1 VRVGELIA
9 RGEVDL
15 GFTQISELTNSK
27 GIDYLGPLPAEI
39 QTTTIWYAGMR
50 AKSDAAEAASAFL
63 QFFASPDARAAIMQ
77 SGMDPAT

>member
-15 GFTQISELTNSK
+15 GFQHISEPTNFM
-27 GIDYLGPLPAEI
+27 GDYPGPLPAKI
-39 QTTTIWYAGMR
+39 QTTTIWSAGMR
-50 AKSDAAEAASAFL
+50 GKSDAAEAASAFL